1 MVERPPR
8 GWGRGGA
15 GGGGGSCCRSPG
27 RTNGAAKL
35 GWRLELHLLA
45 AEPLVALL
53 ALEHLLDLALEVL
66 LDLLHCGTV
75 IRLPRLKLGLI

>member
-1 MVERPPR
+1 MHQVQEVVTETN
-8 GWGRGGA
+8 GVDGHIDGVGN
-15 GGGGGSCCRSPG
+15 GEHES
-27 RTNGAAKL
+27 NGAAKL